1 MKLLRGF
8 AILAIMTG
16 CALAQHPAGSLLI
29 IETANHTSYAR
40 DVSDY
45 SMLATKP
52 GPTTETLARN
62 FQDLLLIGDI
72 ISVNGKPAKGTV
84 TETATLLTLRP
95 SPTPGQAI
103 ADTTRGGLIQWNFE
117 IQAEDGRP
125 IGSILVSGMNGGPPP
140 PGQTQQI
147 RQASYVVVGGNGA
160 FLGARGY
167 MGAAGA
173 PGVVLPRAASIT
185 EDPANRR
192 TFPGGALRQGIYLLP
207 MTTPE
212 IVTTAGGPAVVHAS
226 DYSLVTSAK
235 PTKAGE
241 VLILFASGLGPT
253 RPAPEPGQPFGAN
266 PLAVVNSPVEVV
278 VNGTSSEVLYAGGY
292 PGAVD
297 RYQVNFRVPDAVS
310 SGMAS
315 VHLTSAWIVGG
326 DVKIVIQ

>member
-1 MKLLRGF
+1 MKLLRSIPIV
-8 AILAIMTG
+8 AVTAA

-29 IETANHTSYAR
+29 VETANHTSYAR
-40 DVSDY
+40 DVTDY
-45 SMLATKP
+45 ASLATRP
-52 GPTTETLARN
+52 GPTTEAPARN
-62 FQDLLLIGDI
+62 FQDLLLIADI
-72 ISVNGKPAKGTV
+72 VSVNGKPAKGTV
-84 TETATLLTLRP
+84 VETATLVTLRP

-117 IQAEDGRP
+117 IQGEDGRP

-147 RQASYVVVGGNGA
+147 RQASFVVVGGNGA

-173 PGVVLPRAASIT
+173 PGIVSPRAASMA

-192 TFPGGALRQGIYLLP
+192 LFPGGSIRQGIYILP

-212 IVTTAGGPAVVHAS
+212 ILTTAGGPAIVHAS
-226 DYSLVTSAK
+226 DYSLVTTAK
-235 PTKAGE
+235 PARAGE
-241 VLILFASGLGPT
+241 VLALFASGLGPT

-266 PLAVVNSPVEVV
+266 PLAAVNSPVEVV
-278 VNGTSSEVLYAGGY
+278 VNGASGEVLYAGGY

-297 RYQVNFRVPDAVS
+297 RYQVNFRMPDGIS
-310 SGMAS
+310 GGMAS
-315 VHLTSAWIVGG
+315 VHLTSAWVAGG
-326 DVKIVIQ
+326 DVKIPMQ